1 MKKNLKNF
9 IAAMLIAMPVLVS
22 ASSFAANG
30 GEPVAVVKFVGYKNA
45 QPVYC
50 LSINNPDNDKLTI
63 TVKDQEG
70 VVLHEENVTG
80 NYISKNFLL
89 NREDLGNNTIFFEVS
104 KNAEPVITKVK
115 ISGELEK

>member
-9 IAAMLIAMPVLVS
+9 IAAMLIVMPALVS
-22 ASSFAANG
+22 SPTFANG
-30 GEPVAVVKFVGYKNA
+30 AGEPQATVKFVGYKNT

-50 LSINNPDNDKLTI
+50 LNINNPGSDKLTI
-63 TVKDQEG
+63 TIKDQEG
-70 VVLHEENVTG
+70 VVLYEEVVTG

-89 NREDLGNNTIFFEVS
+89 NKEDLGNNTIYFEVS

-115 ISGELEK
+115 IQGELEK

>member
-9 IAAMLIAMPVLVS
+9 IAAMLIAMPVMVS
-22 ASSFAANG
+22 SPSFAGNG
-30 GEPVAVVKFVGYKNA
+30 NEPQAVVKFVGYKNA

-50 LSINNPDNDKLTI
+50 LSINNPENDKLTI
-63 TVKDQEG
+63 TVKDQDG

-89 NREDLGNNTIFFEVS
+89 NRDDLGNNTIFFEVS

-115 ISGELEK
+115 IQGELEK

>member
-9 IAAMLIAMPVLVS
+9 IAAMIIIMPSLISTPGFAKE
-22 ASSFAANG
+22 SS
-30 GEPVAVVKFVGYKNA
+30 EPQAVVKLVGYKNS

-50 LSINNPDNDKLTI
+50 LSINNPGSDKLTI
-63 TVKDQEG
+63 TVKDQDG
-70 VVLHEENVTG
+70 IVLHEEVVTG

-89 NREDLGNNTIFFEVS
+89 NRDDLGNNTIYFEVS

-115 ISGELEK
+115 IQGELEK

>member
-9 IAAMLIAMPVLVS
+9 ITALLIAMPVLVS
-22 ASSFAANG
+22 SPSFADNNS
-30 GEPVAVVKFVGYKNA
+30 EPQAVVKFVGYKNA

-63 TVKDQEG
+63 TIKDQDG
-70 VVLHEENVTG
+70 VLLYEENVNG

-89 NREDLGNNTIFFEVS
+89 NRDDLGDNTIYFEIS
-104 KNAEPVITKVK
+104 KNAEPVITKIK
-115 ISGELEK
+115 IQGELEK